1 MTGLAIDTPAYTSPE
16 QARGDTTLGTPSDLY
31 SLGCLLHELVTGS
44 IPFTGT
50 GWQILNQHLNDAP
63 APLSALR
70 PGTPRE
76 LEQLVLELL
85 GKNPDRRP
93 TAADTRARHPRTA
106 TAPDSTQPSPGCRS
120 APAGLV
126 SPRRGYSVLLRR
138 CGRGR
143 RIGCS
148 PGCLRGARP

>member
-70 PGTPRE
+70 PGTPASSSNWSWNSSTRTPTA
-76 LEQLVLELL
+76 
-85 GKNPDRRP
+85 GRPRP
-93 TAADTRARHPRTA
+93 TPAHGTRAPPPPRTPRSP
-106 TAPDSTQPSPGCRS
+106 APDAVAHQLAS
-120 APAGLV
+120 
-126 SPRRGYSVLLRR
+126 
-138 CGRGR
+138 
-143 RIGCS
+143 
-148 PGCLRGARP
+148 